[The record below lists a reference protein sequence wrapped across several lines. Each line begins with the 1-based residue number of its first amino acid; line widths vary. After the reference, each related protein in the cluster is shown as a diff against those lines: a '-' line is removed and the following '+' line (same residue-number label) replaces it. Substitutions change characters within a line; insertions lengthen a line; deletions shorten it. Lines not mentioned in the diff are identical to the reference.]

1 MVAPEAIYAQ
11 LFSTHA
17 DAGEDFLPVH
27 NKLVFVA
34 TFEDVLLFFSTEQS
48 MWLSNNLS
56 NGLQVATSGHASILE
71 LFTLVEHVYILR

>member
-1 MVAPEAIYAQ
+1 MHSCSALTLMLVRIS
-11 LFSTHA
+11 FRSTA
-17 DAGEDFLPVH
+17 SWFLWQP
-27 NKLVFVA
+27 
-34 TFEDVLLFFSTEQS
+34 FEDVLLFFSTEQS